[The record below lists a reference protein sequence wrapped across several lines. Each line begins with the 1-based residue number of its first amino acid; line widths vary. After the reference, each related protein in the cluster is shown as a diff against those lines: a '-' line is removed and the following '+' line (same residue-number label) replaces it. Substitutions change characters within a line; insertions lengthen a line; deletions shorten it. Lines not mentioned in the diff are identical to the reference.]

1 MFDDT
6 NKLSI
11 LIYTVIGTLAMFR
24 VLIYEGLRERIVY
37 GSITAVFYLIAIYY
51 VYKYL
56 KENHKI

>member
-24 VLIYEGLRERIVY
+24 VLIYTGLRERIVY
-37 GSITAVFYLIAIYY
+37 GSISGIFYLIAIYY

-56 KENHKI
+56 KDNHKI